1 MYCSVLY
8 NKLKNMQNVVMKG
21 EKMYKLKKKVTI
33 ILAIVI
39 LLITTVTVN
48 ATDVNTSKNA
58 NNTISNNIISNN
70 TITNNQLPK
79 EESAASTLVDIKEG
93 QLKTIDDYK
102 AKYGSDTYGMVA
114 YILHLVQVYSIP
126 IGLVGIAFCA
136 IFEYVI
142 GMKRLDIRDKGFNS
156 MIAAVTIIII
166 CQILPLIFAVVVK
179 STD

>member
-48 ATDVNTSKNA
+48 ATEVNTSKNA
-58 NNTISNNIISNN
+58 NNTISNN

-79 EESAASTLVDIKEG
+79 EESAASTLVDIKDG

-142 GMKRLDIRDKGFNS
+142 GMKRLDIRDKGFNA
-156 MIAAVTIIII
+156 MIADVTIIII
-166 CQILPLIFAVVVK
+166 CQSLPLIFAVVVK

>member
-48 ATDVNTSKNA
+48 ATEVNTSKNA
-58 NNTISNNIISNN
+58 NNTIS
-70 TITNNQLPK
+70 NNQLPK
-79 EESAASTLVDIKEG
+79 EESAASTLVDIKDG
-93 QLKTIDDYK
+93 QLKTMDDYK

>member
-48 ATDVNTSKNA
+48 ATEVNTS
-58 NNTISNNIISNN
+58 TISNN

-79 EESAASTLVDIKEG
+79 EESAASTLVDIKDG

>member
-1 MYCSVLY
+1 MLF
-8 NKLKNMQNVVMKG
+8 KLFYKFNNIIFFKIKN
-21 EKMYKLKKKVTI
+21 EYFICFYTSSSRI
-33 ILAIVI
+33 ISA
-39 LLITTVTVN
+39 VN
-48 ATDVNTSKNA
+48 ATEVNTSKNA
-58 NNTISNNIISNN
+58 NNTISNN

-79 EESAASTLVDIKEG
+79 EESAASTLVDIKDG